1 MRSFRH
7 SRNHLLPLGESRV
20 RVQDLRRLAT
30 LTRRCRAALSQR
42 ERASNSDCSECR
54 LCVTFHR
61 PIPFAMLSY
70 SVRTK
75 FLTAGFLVP
84 TLFISACSSNS
95 VAGKR
100 ADSEVRDEHVQV
112 HAIPVKLQEL
122 RRNVESVGS
131 LFALEEVTVSSEV
144 DGKVDEVLVDVGD
157 RVERGQPLVNVS
169 TIELKLALDQQR
181 ALYAQ
186 ARARLGITE
195 DSDDIKNVLDSA
207 EVKKAAADLKEAE
220 EAYKRSQQLLEKRLI
235 PRQDFDQVDAR
246 VHSARAAYDLA
257 VQSVQN
263 LRAQLPQYKASVEL
277 AEKKLRDAVI
287 RAPFKGQVKERVV
300 SPGQYLKVQTPVMVI
315 VSVDPLRVRLKI
327 PETMAGLIQIGDRL
341 QVIVDAYAGKTFS
354 GKLSRINPSVD
365 PQSRTF
371 EVEALLENPE
381 GLLKPGFFV
390 KARIPSGKVDS
401 VMAVPQ
407 EGLQYSFGVYKVCLI
422 QGDVLKETE
431 VKVGDLSRE
440 QIEVVSGIKAGDTIA
455 VPVKGQVLKDEAK
468 IKLVD

>member
-1 MRSFRH
+1 
-7 SRNHLLPLGESRV
+7 
-20 RVQDLRRLAT
+20 
-30 LTRRCRAALSQR
+30 
-42 ERASNSDCSECR
+42 
-54 LCVTFHR
+54 
-61 PIPFAMLSY
+61 MLSY

-75 FLTAGFLVP
+75 FLTAGFLLL

-100 ADSEVRDEHVQV
+100 ADSEARDEHVQV

-181 ALYAQ
+181 ALYQQ

-195 DSDDIKNVLDSA
+195 DFDDIKNVLDSA

-220 EAYKRSQQLLEKRLI
+220 EGYKRSEQLLEKRLI
-235 PRQDFDQVDAR
+235 PRQDFDQIDAR

-315 VSVDPLRVRLKI
+315 VSMDPLRVRLKI
-327 PETMAGLIQIGDRL
+327 PESMAGWIQTGD
-341 QVIVDAYAGKTFS
+341 QISVTVEAYPDKTFS
-354 GKLSRINPSVD
+354 GKLSRVNPVVD

-371 EVEALLENPE
+371 EVEALLENSQ

-390 KARIPSGKVDS
+390 KARIPSRKVDQIL
-401 VMAVPQ
+401 AVPQ
-407 EGLQYSFGVYKVCLI
+407 DSLRYSYGVYKVCLI

-431 VKVGDLSRE
+431 VKIGEISGDQVEILSGAR
-440 QIEVVSGIKAGDTIA
+440 AGDVI
-455 VPVKGQVLKDEAK
+455 
-468 IKLVD
+468 

>member
-1 MRSFRH
+1 MF
-7 SRNHLLPLGESRV
+7 
-20 RVQDLRRLAT
+20 
-30 LTRRCRAALSQR
+30 
-42 ERASNSDCSECR
+42 
-54 LCVTFHR
+54 
-61 PIPFAMLSY
+61 SY
-70 SVRTK
+70 SVRQK
-75 FLTAGFLVP
+75 LFAGLVLSALLTLP
-84 TLFISACSSNS
+84 ACSNS
-95 VAGKR
+95 VADKR
-100 ADSEVRDEHVQV
+100 AGAAAVENRLQVRAV
-112 HAIPVKLQEL
+112 PVKVDEL
-122 RRNVESVGS
+122 RRNVESIGS

-144 DGKVDEVLVDVGD
+144 EGKVDEVLVDVGD
-157 RVERGQPLVNVS
+157 HVERGQPLVNVS

-181 ALYAQ
+181 ALYQQ
-186 ARARLGITE
+186 ARARLGVTGE
-195 DSDDIKNVLDSA
+195 SDDIRNVLDAA

-235 PRQDFDQVDAR
+235 PRQDFDQIDAR

-287 RAPFKGQVKERVV
+287 RAPFKGQIKERVV
-300 SPGQYLKVQTPVMVI
+300 STGQYLKVQTPVMVI

-341 QVIVDAYAGKTFS
+341 QVTVDAYPNRTFS

-371 EVEALLENPE
+371 EVEALLENAK

-390 KARIPSGKVDS
+390 KARIPSAKLDPGMV
-401 VMAVPQ
+401 VPQ
-407 EGLQYSFGVYKVCLI
+407 DALQYSYGIYKIFLI
-422 QGDVLKETE
+422 QGDVLKEQE
-431 VKVGDLSRE
+431 VKVGDLSAE
-440 QIEVVSGIKAGDTIA
+440 QIEIVSRVKAGDMIG
-455 VPVKGQVLKDEAK
+455 VPAKGQVLKDAAR

>member
-1 MRSFRH
+1 M
-7 SRNHLLPLGESRV
+7 
-20 RVQDLRRLAT
+20 
-30 LTRRCRAALSQR
+30 
-42 ERASNSDCSECR
+42 
-54 LCVTFHR
+54 
-61 PIPFAMLSY
+61 
-70 SVRTK
+70 
-75 FLTAGFLVP
+75 
-84 TLFISACSSNS
+84 FISACSSNS

-181 ALYAQ
+181 ALYQQ

-287 RAPFKGQVKERVV
+287 RAPFKGQIKERVV

-341 QVIVDAYAGKTFS
+341 QVTVDAYPNRTFS

-371 EVEALLENPE
+371 EVEALLENAK

-390 KARIPSGKVDS
+390 KARIPSAKLDPGMV
-401 VMAVPQ
+401 VPQ
-407 EGLQYSFGVYKVCLI
+407 DALQYSYGIYKIFLI
-422 QGDVLKETE
+422 QGDVPKEQE
-431 VKVGDLSRE
+431 VKVGDLSAE
-440 QIEVVSGIKAGDTIA
+440 QIEIVSGVKAGDMIG
-455 VPVKGQVLKDEAK
+455 VPVKGQVLKDAAR

>member
-1 MRSFRH
+1 M
-7 SRNHLLPLGESRV
+7 
-20 RVQDLRRLAT
+20 
-30 LTRRCRAALSQR
+30 
-42 ERASNSDCSECR
+42 
-54 LCVTFHR
+54 
-61 PIPFAMLSY
+61 
-70 SVRTK
+70 
-75 FLTAGFLVP
+75 
-84 TLFISACSSNS
+84 
-95 VAGKR
+95 
-100 ADSEVRDEHVQV
+100 

-181 ALYAQ
+181 ALYQQ

-195 DSDDIKNVLDSA
+195 ESDDIKNVPDAA

-220 EAYKRSQQLLEKRLI
+220 EAYKRSEQLLEKRLI
-235 PRQDFDQVDAR
+235 PRQDFDQIDAR

-315 VSVDPLRVRLKI
+315 VSMDPLRVRLKI

-341 QVIVDAYAGKTFS
+341 LVTVDAYPNRAFS

-371 EVEALLENPE
+371 EVEALLENLE

-390 KARIPSGKVDS
+390 KARIPSRKLDPGMV
-401 VMAVPQ
+401 VPQ
-407 EGLQYSFGVYKVCLI
+407 DALQYSYGIYKIFLI
-422 QGDVLKETE
+422 QGDVLKEQE
-431 VKVGDLSRE
+431 VKVGDLSAE
-440 QIEVVSGIKAGDTIA
+440 QVEIVSGVKAGDMIA
-455 VPVKGQVLKDEAK
+455 VPVKGQVLKDAAR

>member
-1 MRSFRH
+1 M
-7 SRNHLLPLGESRV
+7 
-20 RVQDLRRLAT
+20 
-30 LTRRCRAALSQR
+30 
-42 ERASNSDCSECR
+42 
-54 LCVTFHR
+54 
-61 PIPFAMLSY
+61 
-70 SVRTK
+70 
-75 FLTAGFLVP
+75 
-84 TLFISACSSNS
+84 FISACSSNS

-144 DGKVDEVLVDVGD
+144 DGKVDEVLADVGD

-181 ALYAQ
+181 ALYQQ

-195 DSDDIKNVLDSA
+195 ESDDIKNVPDAA

-220 EAYKRSQQLLEKRLI
+220 EAYKRSEQLLEKRLI
-235 PRQDFDQVDAR
+235 PRQDFDQIDAR

-287 RAPFKGQVKERVV
+287 RAPFKGQIKERVV

-341 QVIVDAYAGKTFS
+341 QVTVDAYPNRTFS

-390 KARIPSGKVDS
+390 KARIPSGKLDPGMV
-401 VMAVPQ
+401 VPQ
-407 EGLQYSFGVYKVCLI
+407 DALQYSYGIYKVFLI
-422 QGDVLKETE
+422 QGDVLKEQE
-431 VKVGDLSRE
+431 VKVGDLSAE
-440 QIEVVSGIKAGDTIA
+440 QVEIVSGVKAGDMIA
-455 VPVKGQVLKDEAK
+455 VPVKGQVLKDAAR

>member
-1 MRSFRH
+1 
-7 SRNHLLPLGESRV
+7 
-20 RVQDLRRLAT
+20 
-30 LTRRCRAALSQR
+30 
-42 ERASNSDCSECR
+42 
-54 LCVTFHR
+54 
-61 PIPFAMLSY
+61 MLSY
-70 SVRTK
+70 SARTK
-75 FLTAGFLVP
+75 FLIGTFVVATSF
-84 TLFISACSSNS
+84 TISACSSNS

-100 ADSEVRDEHVQV
+100 ADSEARDEHVQV

-122 RRNVESVGS
+122 RRNLESVGS

-181 ALYAQ
+181 ALYQQ

-195 DSDDIKNVLDSA
+195 ESDDIKNVPDAA

-220 EAYKRSQQLLEKRLI
+220 EAYKRSEQLLEKRLI
-235 PRQDFDQVDAR
+235 PRQDFDQIDAR

-315 VSVDPLRVRLKI
+315 VSMDPLRVRLKI

-341 QVIVDAYAGKTFS
+341 LVTVDAYPHRAFS
-354 GKLSRINPSVD
+354 GKLSRSNPSVD

-390 KARIPSGKVDS
+390 KARIPSGKLDPG
-401 VMAVPQ
+401 MAVPQ
-407 EGLQYSFGVYKVCLI
+407 DALQYSYGIYKVFLI
-422 QGDVLKETE
+422 QGEVLKEQE
-431 VKVGDLSRE
+431 VKVGDLSAE
-440 QIEVVSGIKAGDTIA
+440 QVEIVSGVKAGDMIA
-455 VPVKGQVLKDEAK
+455 VPVKGQVLKDAAR